1 MENLKK
7 TYSKEDAF
15 KVLEL
20 VKESIKHT
28 DNKSAILMG
37 LITLLIGFT
46 TKIFDAVHIISD
58 WNNKV
63 LCVSLLLLFILY
75 CIAVIISI
83 IFTSLVFVSRYKA
96 KKYIKQKNLKGN
108 SLLFFGDIDKMGY
121 ERFKDKS
128 SSLTDE
134 DFINEINEQII
145 INSAISKNKAFYF
158 NLALIFSF
166 VLLVLTILLLILIS
180 L

>member
-63 LCVSLLLLFILY
+63 LCVLYYYYLFY
-75 CIAVIISI
+75 IA
-83 IFTSLVFVSRYKA
+83 L
-96 KKYIKQKNLKGN
+96 Q
-108 SLLFFGDIDKMGY
+108 
-121 ERFKDKS
+121 
-128 SSLTDE
+128 
-134 DFINEINEQII
+134 
-145 INSAISKNKAFYF
+145 
-158 NLALIFSF
+158 
-166 VLLVLTILLLILIS
+166 
-180 L
+180 